1 MGDGC
6 ESVAVLCGER
16 DVCGCEV
23 GDGLREGDVNREA
36 ADVCVYV
43 VCDVCVYH
51 VFAYVFRLAMA
62 CGLATVAVILRLS
75 RS

>member
-16 DVCGCEV
+16 DVCGREV
-23 GDGLREGDVNREA
+23 GDGLREGDVYGEA

-43 VCDVCVYH
+43 VCDICVYH
-51 VFAYVFRLAMA
+51 VFRLAMA
-62 CGLATVAVILRLS
+62 CGLATVAVILRVSLS
-75 RS
+75 